1 MAIFNF
7 YKRNTRL
14 SLLLFVFTTLISN
27 SHAANLS
34 ALGNESLK
42 QTSIEIVNQLRLHH
56 YRYISI
62 DNDFSAKLLDKY
74 LARLDSTKSYLL
86 QSDIEQFE
94 IYRYGLDNA
103 LNKGDLEPA
112 LAIFNQYQQRVA
124 DRLNWL
130 IIQLETN
137 NPKIF
142 DFSTQD
148 DIEVDRKNASWAN
161 TKVELDE
168 LWFKRLK
175 HAALNLKLA
184 KKEPNEIG
192 ELLIKRYRN
201 QLHQLDQ
208 TNLEDAFQLYM
219 NVVTQSYDPHT
230 EYFAPRRSES
240 FNINMSLSLEG
251 IGAVLQAEEEF
262 TKVVRLVPGGPA
274 DLTKQLNP
282 ADRIVGVA
290 QDQEEMVD
298 VIGWRLDEV
307 VDLIRGPKGTTV
319 RLEIIPKDAENE
331 QPKEIVIVRNKVLL
345 EEQAAKKQV
354 LNIKSGDVS
363 HKIGVIDIPTFY
375 ADFDAYQ
382 AGDPNYKSTTR
393 DVKRLLKEL

>member
-201 QLHQLDQ
+201 QFRGCFSAIHECRYSKLRPSYRIFCAQ
-208 TNLEDAFQLYM
+208 TFRE
-219 NVVTQSYDPHT
+219 
-230 EYFAPRRSES
+230 
-240 FNINMSLSLEG
+240 
-251 IGAVLQAEEEF
+251 LQ
-262 TKVVRLVPGGPA
+262 
-274 DLTKQLNP
+274 
-282 ADRIVGVA
+282 
-290 QDQEEMVD
+290 
-298 VIGWRLDEV
+298 
-307 VDLIRGPKGTTV
+307 
-319 RLEIIPKDAENE
+319 
-331 QPKEIVIVRNKVLL
+331 
-345 EEQAAKKQV
+345 
-354 LNIKSGDVS
+354 
-363 HKIGVIDIPTFY
+363 Y
-375 ADFDAYQ
+375 
-382 AGDPNYKSTTR
+382 
-393 DVKRLLKEL
+393 